1 MKGHLLR
8 CSEGDLV
15 FYRVGNGLMLKTSKG
30 LSPMTLPGT
39 EVKGEEGTA
48 MKEENCRSHLSLT
61 PPQKRYCSQR
71 IE

>member
-8 CSEGDLV
+8 CCEGDSV

-39 EVKGEEGTA
+39 GVKGEEGTA
-48 MKEENCRSHLSLT
+48 MKEDNCKSHLSLT
-61 PPQKRYCSQR
+61 TSSEMILFQG